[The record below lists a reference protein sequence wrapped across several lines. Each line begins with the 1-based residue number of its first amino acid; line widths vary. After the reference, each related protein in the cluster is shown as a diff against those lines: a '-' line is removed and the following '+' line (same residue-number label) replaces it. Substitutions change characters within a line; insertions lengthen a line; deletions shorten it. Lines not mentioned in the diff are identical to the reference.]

1 LDIYRGLGRAQL
13 AVAER
18 RGGLAPDAAARLRAL
33 LANDDGPG
41 SM

>member
-1 LDIYRGLGRAQL
+1 VYMALGRAQL
-13 AVAER
+13 AIAER
-18 RGGLAPDAAARLRAL
+18 RGGLTPEVVSRLRAL